1 MTDYYERLES
11 QLLDSRMTTT
21 LRHGPGAWDVADV
34 MAVVKPFVEAALQA
48 HIRQENTAS
57 GQPRWA
63 EWAERPAD
71 QCIYCEGSGIFGGPG
86 SYYDAPGK
94 RKPCDVCGGTGTTT

>member
-1 MTDYYERLES
+1 MTDYERLES

-63 EWAERPAD
+63 ERPAD
-71 QCIYCEGSGIFGGPG
+71 QCIYCEGTGIFGDGPG
-86 SYYDAPGK
+86 HCA
-94 RKPCDVCGGTGTTT
+94 VCGGTGTT